1 MLSNVNIMSITHLF
15 FDITDVIIR
24 IINIFSF
31 VNAIYMT
38 NRYYQILLDIV
49 IHQHSWPIQNTLD
62 VHRNPIVLFH
72 VIIHVFHYFV

>member
-1 MLSNVNIMSITHLF
+1 MLSNVNIISITHLF

-49 IHQHSWPIQNTLD
+49 IHQHSWPLLILSD
-62 VHRNPIVLFH
+62 VNLMGV
-72 VIIHVFHYFV
+72 